1 MLAEERSVVS
11 GCRYLAVD
19 LEQAT
24 GEMAA
29 RIANPSNQDA
39 WLPNTTVIGFCRKS
53 AQSLPALTR
62 KLLPLVDLVADGT
75 TRNELLDSA
84 LNNLQSNPMASTALV
99 QLLRSNHKMSVEDG
113 LLLESLTYSALQHGA
128 EFLAWLRQRRAP
140 NRESRESR
148 LPVTVNRDGD
158 RLTITLNRADKHNA
172 FSASMCEGLC
182 EALALAETDYSIG
195 QVLLQGAGPSFC
207 AGGDLEEFGLAR
219 DAALAHLTRTTR
231 SPARLI
237 DRISKRTT
245 AQLHGACIGAGIEM
259 TAFAG
264 HVTAATNAY
273 FALPEV
279 GFGLVPGA
287 GGTVSIPRRI
297 GRHRAALL
305 GLSGQRIDA
314 ALALEWGLVDE
325 LSNPR

>member
-29 RIANPSNQDA
+29 TLSANPSNQDA

-62 KLLPLVDLVADGT
+62 KLLPLVDVVADGN

-84 LNNLQSNPMASTALV
+84 LNNLQPQNLSMASTALV

-140 NRESRESR
+140 NRESRDTRRVRSSS
-148 LPVTVNRDGD
+148 NRDGD
-158 RLTITLNRADKHNA
+158 RFDIITPNRGDKHNA
-172 FSASMCEGLC
+172 F
-182 EALALAETDYSIG
+182 
-195 QVLLQGAGPSFC
+195 F
-207 AGGDLEEFGLAR
+207 
-219 DAALAHLTRTTR
+219 
-231 SPARLI
+231 
-237 DRISKRTT
+237 
-245 AQLHGACIGAGIEM
+245 
-259 TAFAG
+259 
-264 HVTAATNAY
+264 
-273 FALPEV
+273 
-279 GFGLVPGA
+279 
-287 GGTVSIPRRI
+287 RR
-297 GRHRAALL
+297 HA
-305 GLSGQRIDA
+305 
-314 ALALEWGLVDE
+314 
-325 LSNPR
+325 